1 MYRYVAPE
9 SPMEIDFPLDV
20 KNSIVTGICSE
31 SGNLDPKCFDS
42 ALNFV
47 KSTVENRF
55 FGDFLQSEFNAK
67 HEVYFIAVI
76 LVKGMQSPIL
86 NPSIMVDWQA
96 VTG

>member
-67 HEVYFIAVI
+67 HEVYFMAVRPPFW
-76 LVKGMQSPIL
+76 LRACSLQY
-86 NPSIMVDWQA
+86 SIRLSWLI
-96 VTG
+96 GKR